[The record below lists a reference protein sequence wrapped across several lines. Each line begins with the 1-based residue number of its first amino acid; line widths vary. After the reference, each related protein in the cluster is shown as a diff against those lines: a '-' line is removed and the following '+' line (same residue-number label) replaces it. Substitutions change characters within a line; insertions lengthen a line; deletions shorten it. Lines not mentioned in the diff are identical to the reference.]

1 MLKFFKRAFIFVSVI
16 FFLLS
21 MAGLALSAIDRSKK
35 NETYKELELFAGA
48 LTCVQSQYVDE
59 VKPQDLIYGAIA
71 GMINELDPH
80 SQFLTPQEYEDLKIE
95 TEGRFGGIGVEI
107 IMKDGLATI
116 VTPIEDTPAWDAG
129 LKTGDRLV
137 KIDDAVIKN
146 LVLSDVV
153 KKLRGKPGTEVV
165 VIAWREKEDKL
176 YTFKI
181 KRAMIEVNDIKEAKL
196 LEPGIGY
203 IRLAEF
209 REDTPQEL
217 DRILKEFKDQGA
229 GALVF
234 DLRNNPGGLLDKAV
248 DVAARFLEK
257 GTLIVSIRGRDPG
270 QDEIFNASYGMPDT
284 SMLIVLLVNEGSASG
299 SEIVAGAFQDNKR
312 AIVLGE
318 KTFGKGSVQTVLPL
332 GDGSALKLT
341 TSRYFTPG
349 GKSIHE
355 KGILPDIVVEQPDA
369 QDRAVIQ
376 NKDENGLEM
385 VFETIEEKKT
395 SETVPE
401 LKQVYSDD
409 AQLARAVDLLK
420 SIRIY
425 KGLNKLNK

>member
-1 MLKFFKRAFIFVSVI
+1 M

-35 NETYKELELFAGA
+35 NETYKELELFADA
-48 LTCVQSQYVDE
+48 LAYVQAQYVDE
-59 VKPQDLIYGAIA
+59 AKPKDLIYGALS
-71 GMINELDPH
+71 GMVNELDPH

-107 IMKDGLATI
+107 TMKDGLATI
-116 VTPIEDTPAWDAG
+116 VTPIADTPAWDAG

-137 KIDDAVIKN
+137 KIDDTVIKN
-146 LVLSDVV
+146 LTLSDVV
-153 KKLRGKPGTEVV
+153 KKLRGKPGTEVI
-165 VIAWREKEDKL
+165 VIAWREKDDKL

-181 KRAMIEVNDIKEAKL
+181 KRAMIEVKDIKEAKL

-209 REDTPQEL
+209 RENTPQEL

-248 DVAARFLEK
+248 DVAARFLSK
-257 GTLIVSIRGRDPG
+257 GTLIVSIKGRDPK
-270 QDEIFNASYGMPDT
+270 QDEIFNAGYGMPDT
-284 SMLIVLLVNEGSASG
+284 GMLIVLLVNEGSASG

-332 GDGSALKLT
+332 SDGSALKLT
-341 TSRYFTPG
+341 TSLYFTPG
-349 GKSIHE
+349 GNSIHE
-355 KGILPDIVVEQPDA
+355 KGIMPDIIVEQTDA
-369 QDRAVIQ
+369 QDSAVIQ
-376 NKDENGLEM
+376 KKDENDLER
-385 VFETIEEKKT
+385 VFETIEEMKP

-401 LKQVYSDD
+401 LKKGYADD

-425 KGLNKLNK
+425 KGLHKLINE